1 MYSASTSHTR
11 MHGPQLASLA
21 AAYTTYGY
29 KQLLG
34 SRLWGAMSS
43 RSQQSLLSM
52 GFLRRR
58 SGDGRSVPSTSEA
71 RSLQTSTSVTVMPA
85 ATTTTVCGV
94 SPSTPMSQESSGQ
107 SSEIVRSISV
117 QSSTTV
123 VVPSA
128 PNQPPSDFV
137 FPKTNFGNSARSF
150 QSEWPKQFT
159 WLHYCKFTDS
169 AFCCHCMK
177 ASDQLKSSKREE
189 AFITRGYKNWK
200 HATTAFRKHEE
211 SDCHKEALELYLLP
225 QQCDDIAETMQQS
238 LRKEKQL
245 NRKMLI
251 IIIRSIKYLARQG
264 LALRGHLSDEG
275 NCIQLLELQGETD
288 AELRAWLLKKQETVY
303 LWRYSE

>member
-128 PNQPPSDFV
+128 PNQPVLQINRQAISC
-137 FPKTNFGNSARSF
+137 S
-150 QSEWPKQFT
+150 PKQI
-159 WLHYCKFTDS
+159 LGI
-169 AFCCHCMK
+169 
-177 ASDQLKSSKREE
+177 L
-189 AFITRGYKNWK
+189 
-200 HATTAFRKHEE
+200 
-211 SDCHKEALELYLLP
+211 
-225 QQCDDIAETMQQS
+225 
-238 LRKEKQL
+238 
-245 NRKMLI
+245 
-251 IIIRSIKYLARQG
+251 LARFKVSG
-264 LALRGHLSDEG
+264 LNNLHG
-275 NCIQLLELQGETD
+275 CT
-288 AELRAWLLKKQETVY
+288 TVN
-303 LWRYSE
+303 SQIVHFAVIA